1 MQEKIFR
8 CSYLI
13 NSRIDNLPTAY
24 ADDNIMIN
32 VKDIFA
38 KSRSELMH
46 THNFFEFDLVLCGC
60 GHNISSG
67 GEVKLERGHIVFGT
81 PANLHSI
88 GADDGS
94 TLTVANIEFVGKA
107 ESLVMEALDTIDGF
121 VLKLSDE
128 DFEFV
133 CSELDSILS
142 LSLTDKGRMKMFVKG
157 AVMKILSVIAEAY
170 ASSAADGKR
179 QGTDS
184 KVQDA
189 LLYIRKNYNRQLK
202 AEEVAKYVGYSA
214 DYLSSLIKR
223 STRMTFSDYLLT
235 LRLENAYL
243 LLMENEKTIQ
253 QICMEVG
260 YSSYPNFYY
269 AFKKRFG
276 IAPGEVTKRSRKE
289 NSDTY
294 YKKGGH
300 ILLEYDENNNLIWR

>member
-13 NSRIDNLPTAY
+13 NSRVDDIPTAY
-24 ADDNIMIN
+24 ADDNIMIR
-32 VKDIFA
+32 VKEVHCHG
-38 KSRSELMH
+38 REEMMH
-46 THNFFEFDLVLCGC
+46 THNFFEFDLILDGY
-60 GHNISSG
+60 GHNISAE
-67 GEVKLERGHIVFGT
+67 GEIKLERGHIVFGT
-81 PANLHSI
+81 PANLHRI
-88 GADDGS
+88 GPDPDKI
-94 TLTVANIEFVGKA
+94 LTMANMEFVGKA
-107 ESLVMEALDTIDGF
+107 ENLVIDALNTLDGF

-128 DFEFV
+128 DFESV
-133 CSELDSILS
+133 CSEIDEILTS
-142 LSLTDKGRMKMFVKG
+142 PIKDKNRMKMFVRG
-157 AVMKILSVIAEAY
+157 SVMKILSVIAQSYEE
-170 ASSAADGKR
+170 SKQDDRTSP
-179 QGTDS
+179 TDS
-184 KVQDA
+184 TVQEA
-189 LLYIRKNYNRQLK
+189 LLYIRKNYNKPLK

-214 DYLSSLIKR
+214 DYLSQLIKKA
-223 STRMTFSDYLLT
+223 TRMTFSSYLLT

-276 IAPGEVTKRSRKE
+276 IAPGEVSERSRKE

-300 ILLEYDENNNLIWR
+300 LPLRYDENNNLIWR